1 MKKLTRVKL
10 INWHLFTNQTINIKG
25 NLLISGDNGSGKST
39 LVDAIHYVLSGGLA
53 QKKFNMASRNG
64 LSGTRR
70 TVETYMRARIG
81 AVGKEFLRPEPDIIT
96 HLALEFNDNG
106 NMVTLGCVLQITG
119 GILLPAK
126 FYELRGPI
134 EESLFFELREDGTKA
149 VLNFE
154 GLKKVAT
161 NASIPFIPL
170 EAQSIAASYSQV
182 RRSLDLPDEYET
194 LLSSAIA
201 FDPNA
206 DLLEFT
212 NNFLLQKR
220 NVSLDEVK
228 EAAKAYQDIATL
240 LHHEEE
246 KAKALLPLLS
256 LAEERDH
263 AVHDEEALE
272 ILDLRLSLEEAEK
285 ARKKAEEDL
294 AALREKERVLDN
306 RRLEIN
312 ESLASLRQERTA
324 LENRDER
331 TEISRLKG
339 EVAIY
344 DNRLAS
350 FAADDVAYLRQ
361 LETLDEAAPALG
373 FQSSLAKIAE
383 KRNGNALRKALETF
397 DSALSLSRANLR
409 EEAERIRSNREN
421 LLEELKLLSPRIQTL
436 ESHERDFPEGT
447 KKLYTLL
454 KERFQLDEEF
464 ALNPLCD
471 CLEIKDEDWDEAV
484 ECLLGNRRF
493 DLFLP
498 QRFYQE
504 ATKVLAQNPELRT
517 LDAPGI
523 VDSASLGDSPYKM
536 EGSVADLIRCAVEA
550 SGEDELPLVRAY
562 VDFLLGDIKA
572 VDAPEG
578 RGDYKWMTKDG
589 LYYDGTSLRY
599 VKKDPSFTPTIGKE
613 AIARQLSEMKE
624 RYNDLSKRIAELDHE
639 LSPLEEKLNQSLR
652 LDPMPLRS
660 LPQRWLEEDD
670 IEKKK
675 QETLA
680 RIKTYE
686 ESMAAEDLANFA
698 IALNS
703 IEEKEKALRSEQE
716 ELFKNRDAISE
727 ERGRYNLALEQAMKA
742 KEEAKRSYD
751 LYLLDHSDPLI
762 RDLAEHKLQGYGK
775 DAPVK
780 IREEHEA
787 NHRYLLESE
796 RKITRIMQ
804 NYNDKFNQGDTEPV
818 LENLPLYLER
828 YQKITKDSLVSAR
841 SKAEQA
847 SMVAVENF
855 KSGFLVGLRSNIEQ
869 ADLQIQKLNKTLK
882 RHPFGSAHS
891 IYRFVIKPTNDIEL
905 RKIYDI
911 AVNTS
916 EDYYQTDLFTSL
928 LSGENRSTMD
938 YLFRI
943 LASDNPAE
951 SSAETIERFCD
962 YRNYLSYDIVETT
975 PDGQE
980 KRYSDNVRARSGGET
995 QTPFYVL
1002 IAASFDSA
1010 FELKKR
1016 SGSSP
1021 CEIVMLDEAFNNM
1034 DSDRIE
1040 DMMEFYRS
1048 LDIQLLVSVPTSRFS
1063 YLADHIDSTLVLVS
1077 RNERLTCYQ
1086 GGKKEKEALESESEE
1101 TEGEITE

>member
-10 INWHLFTNQTINIKG
+10 INWHLFTNQTIQIRG

-64 LSGTRR
+64 MSGTRR

-81 AVGKEFLRPEPDIIT
+81 AVGKEFLRPESDIIT
-96 HLALEFNDNG
+96 HLALEFEDG
-106 NMVTLGCVLQITG
+106 ESLVTLGCVLQITG
-119 GILLPAK
+119 GILLPSK

-134 EESLFFELREDGTKA
+134 DDSLFFEYRDDGTKS

-161 NASIPFIPL
+161 SEGIPFIPL
-170 EAQSIAASYSQV
+170 EAQSLASSYIQV
-182 RRSLDLPDEYET
+182 RKSLDLPDEYET

-256 LAEERDH
+256 LSEERDH
-263 AVHDEEALE
+263 ALKEEEALE
-272 ILDLRLSLEEAEK
+272 ILDLKISLEEAEK
-285 ARKKAEEDL
+285 ARTKAEEDL
-294 AALREKERVLDN
+294 ASLREKERAFDA

-312 ESLASLRQERTA
+312 EALASLRQERTA

-339 EVAIY
+339 DVALF
-344 DNRLAS
+344 DSRLAS
-350 FAADDVAYLRQ
+350 LAADDVSFLRQ
-361 LETLDEAAPALG
+361 LETLDESSLALG
-373 FQSSLAKIAE
+373 FKSSLSNIAK
-383 KRNGNALRKALETF
+383 KRDGLSLRKALESY
-397 DSALSLSRANLR
+397 DSSLSLIRQQYRS
-409 EEAERIRSNREN
+409 EKERIRQNKEN
-421 LLEELKLLSPRIQTL
+421 LLEELRLLSPKIQML
-436 ESHERDFPEGT
+436 ESHERDFPVGA
-447 KKLYTLL
+447 KNLYHLL
-454 KERFQLDEEF
+454 EERFQLEDEF
-464 ALNPLCD
+464 ACNPLCD
-471 CLEIKDEDWDEAV
+471 CLEMKDESWDEAI
-484 ECLLGNRRF
+484 ERLLGNRRYDVF
-493 DLFLP
+493 VP

-504 ATKVLAQNPELRT
+504 AAKVVSSHPELKEEG
-517 LDAPGI
+517 APGVI
-523 VDSASLGDSPYKM
+523 DSSTLGDVPFKVDNSL
-536 EGSVADLIRCAVEA
+536 ADLVHCAVAA
-550 SGEDELPLVRAY
+550 SGEEELPLVRAY

-572 VDAPEG
+572 VDEPLG
-578 RGDYKWMTKDG
+578 REDYKWMTRDG
-589 LYYDGTSLRY
+589 LYYDGTSIRY
-599 VKKDPSFTPTIGKE
+599 IAKDPNFVLCIGQE
-613 AIARQLSEMKE
+613 SIGRQLQAMKD
-624 RYNDLSKRIAELDHE
+624 RYQDLSTRISELENE
-639 LSPLEEKLNQSLR
+639 LSPIEEKLQLSLR

-660 LPQRWLEEDD
+660 LPSRWNEEDE
-670 IEKKK
+670 ISKKK
-675 QETLA
+675 EETLE
-680 RIKTYE
+680 RIRTYE
-686 ESMAAEDLANFA
+686 QSMAEEDLTKFGAA
-698 IALNS
+698 IEA
-703 IEEKEKALRSEQE
+703 IDAKEKALHEEQE
-716 ELFKNRDAISE
+716 SLFKRRDEIAE
-727 ERGRYNLALEQAMKA
+727 ERGRYNLALEQAMAA
-742 KEEAKRSYD
+742 KENSKRSYD

-762 RDLAEHKLQGYGK
+762 QDLAEHKLHNYGK
-775 DAPVK
+775 GAASK
-780 IREEHEA
+780 IREEHEE
-787 NHRYLLESE
+787 NKRVLGESE
-796 RKITRIMQ
+796 RKITRIMAS
-804 NYNDKFNQGDTEPV
+804 YNDKFNQNDVEPV
-818 LENLPLYLER
+818 LENLPLYIER
-828 YQKITKDSLVSAR
+828 YHKITKDSLVSAR

-891 IYRFVIKPTNDIEL
+891 IYRFLVKPTNDPEL

-916 EDYYQTDLFTSL
+916 EDYYQSNLFTSL

-943 LASDNPAE
+943 LSSENPAE

-1077 RNERLTCYQ
+1077 RNEHLTCYQ
-1086 GGKKEKEALESESEE
+1086 GGKKAPE
-1101 TEGEITE
+1101 TEEIVNTDEVNE

>member
-373 FQSSLAKIAE
+373 FQSSLTKIA
-383 KRNGNALRKALETF
+383 A
-397 DSALSLSRANLR
+397 D
-409 EEAERIRSNREN
+409 RI
-421 LLEELKLLSPRIQTL
+421 
-436 ESHERDFPEGT
+436 F
-447 KKLYTLL
+447 
-454 KERFQLDEEF
+454 
-464 ALNPLCD
+464 
-471 CLEIKDEDWDEAV
+471 
-484 ECLLGNRRF
+484 
-493 DLFLP
+493 
-498 QRFYQE
+498 
-504 ATKVLAQNPELRT
+504 
-517 LDAPGI
+517 
-523 VDSASLGDSPYKM
+523 
-536 EGSVADLIRCAVEA
+536 
-550 SGEDELPLVRAY
+550 SGL
-562 VDFLLGDIKA
+562 
-572 VDAPEG
+572 
-578 RGDYKWMTKDG
+578 
-589 LYYDGTSLRY
+589 
-599 VKKDPSFTPTIGKE
+599 
-613 AIARQLSEMKE
+613 
-624 RYNDLSKRIAELDHE
+624 
-639 LSPLEEKLNQSLR
+639 
-652 LDPMPLRS
+652 
-660 LPQRWLEEDD
+660 
-670 IEKKK
+670 
-675 QETLA
+675 
-680 RIKTYE
+680 
-686 ESMAAEDLANFA
+686 
-698 IALNS
+698 
-703 IEEKEKALRSEQE
+703 
-716 ELFKNRDAISE
+716 
-727 ERGRYNLALEQAMKA
+727 LALFSA
-742 KEEAKRSYD
+742 
-751 LYLLDHSDPLI
+751 I
-762 RDLAEHKLQGYGK
+762 
-775 DAPVK
+775 
-780 IREEHEA
+780 
-787 NHRYLLESE
+787 
-796 RKITRIMQ
+796 
-804 NYNDKFNQGDTEPV
+804 
-818 LENLPLYLER
+818 LP
-828 YQKITKDSLVSAR
+828 
-841 SKAEQA
+841 
-847 SMVAVENF
+847 
-855 KSGFLVGLRSNIEQ
+855 
-869 ADLQIQKLNKTLK
+869 
-882 RHPFGSAHS
+882 
-891 IYRFVIKPTNDIEL
+891 
-905 RKIYDI
+905 
-911 AVNTS
+911 
-916 EDYYQTDLFTSL
+916 SL
-928 LSGENRSTMD
+928 L
-938 YLFRI
+938 
-943 LASDNPAE
+943 
-951 SSAETIERFCD
+951 
-962 YRNYLSYDIVETT
+962 
-975 PDGQE
+975 
-980 KRYSDNVRARSGGET
+980 
-995 QTPFYVL
+995 
-1002 IAASFDSA
+1002 
-1010 FELKKR
+1010 
-1016 SGSSP
+1016 
-1021 CEIVMLDEAFNNM
+1021 
-1034 DSDRIE
+1034 
-1040 DMMEFYRS
+1040 
-1048 LDIQLLVSVPTSRFS
+1048 
-1063 YLADHIDSTLVLVS
+1063 
-1077 RNERLTCYQ
+1077 
-1086 GGKKEKEALESESEE
+1086 
-1101 TEGEITE
+1101 